1 MGVTLQI
8 CIMALALGATT
19 VAADAATRQTRPSD
33 QKPHHQQWSGNGVT
47 LGEVVPHTAAASA
60 GIRVGDVI
68 FSING
73 RAVGSYDDIDSQVTA
88 SGGHPITID
97 LYRGGRHLR
106 LHVAPRAMRLPSP
119 YGQVEH
125 QPVLGL
131 AHWEQRLILMPCALD
146 PDCE

>member
-1 MGVTLQI
+1 MNGIWRI
-8 CIMALALGATT
+8 CLAASALS
-19 VAADAATRQTRPSD
+19 VASAGADAADTHSRPLY
-33 QKPHHQQWSGNGVT
+33 QARAQHGWSGGGVT
-47 LGEVVPHTAAASA
+47 VAEVVPHTAAASA

-73 RAVGSYDDIDSQVTA
+73 CAVGSYDDIDSQVAA
-88 SGGHPITID
+88 SGGHPIAID
-97 LYRGGRHLR
+97 LYRGGRYLR
-106 LHVAPRAMRLPSP
+106 LHVAPRATRLPSP

-131 AHWEQRLILMPCALD
+131 AHWDQRLILMPCALD

>member
-1 MGVTLQI
+1 MKEILPI
-8 CIMALALGATT
+8 CLAALALSVATVGADASDTHSRLFYQAPEQQGWSGGGVT
-19 VAADAATRQTRPSD
+19 VA
-33 QKPHHQQWSGNGVT
+33 
-47 LGEVVPHTAAASA
+47 EVVPHTAAASA

-73 RAVGSYDDIDSQVTA
+73 RAVGSYDDINSQVVA
-88 SGGHPITID
+88 SGGHPVTID

-106 LHVAPRAMRLPSP
+106 LHVARRAMRLPSL